1 ANRMSTTAR
10 INRLVRQA
18 IPKGKPAKIIWY
30 PTGFSKSRILRV
42 VTPAW
47 KAVPRFQRISKL
59 RQTLESNL
67 TSQERAQIFR
77 ISVLTARE
85 FKRLIRALPAGHLDP
100 SRRNRLNGKRRRV
113 AG

>member
-1 ANRMSTTAR
+1 MTTTVR

-30 PTGFSKSRILRV
+30 STGFSNSRILRV

-47 KAVPRFQRISKL
+47 RTLPRFQRISKL

-67 TSQERAQIFR
+67 SAQDLRQIFR
-77 ISVLTARE
+77 ISVLTAQEYKRLREMSSARE
-85 FKRLIRALPAGHLDP
+85 F
-100 SRRNRLNGKRRRV
+100 STFNRTNPDGGQRFD
-113 AG
+113 AA

>member
-1 ANRMSTTAR
+1 MTTTAR

-18 IPKGKPAKIIWY
+18 IPKGTAAKIIWY

-47 KAVPRFQRISKL
+47 KTLPRFQRISKV

-67 TSQERAQIFR
+67 SAQERAQIFR
-77 ISVLTARE
+77 ISVLTAQE
-85 FKRLIRALPAGHLDP
+85 FKRLREMLPPEHFST
-100 SRRNRLNGKRRRV
+100 SRPGNSHGRLKPATV
-113 AG
+113 S

>member
-1 ANRMSTTAR
+1 MSTTAR

-18 IPKGKPAKIIWY
+18 IPKGKHAKIIWY

-47 KAVPRFQRISKL
+47 KTLPRFRRISKL
-59 RQTLESNL
+59 RQTLDLNL
-67 TSQERAQIFR
+67 SARERAQIFR

-85 FKRLIRALPAGHLDP
+85 FKRLREVLPPGHLTT
-100 SRRNRLNGKRRRV
+100 SRPTHSNGRPKP
-113 AG
+113 AAA